1 MRWLYLIVIVLFV
14 LAVVIFAFQN
24 FERITVTF
32 LGLRASAPLAIVA
45 TGFYILGMV
54 TGGSLLALLRRSIAG
69 YRQAA

>member
-1 MRWLYLIVIVLFV
+1 MRWFYLIVIILFV

-24 FERITVTF
+24 FEAVTVSF
-32 LGLRASAPLAIVA
+32 LGVRARAPLAVLG

>member
-1 MRWLYLIVIVLFV
+1 MRWLYFTIIVVFV

-24 FERITVTF
+24 FEAVTVSF
-32 LGLRASAPLAIVA
+32 VGLRARAPLAILA